1 MSRLLLV
8 LLASTALVVSACRSS
23 STQNEAAA
31 EPAATTSGK
40 AAPTSSQPVDKN
52 APRSVKSQ
60 DGSFEGEVWGT
71 PAKGSKFIGLQIGMQ
86 KEDIERKIGQGT
98 GTRAYMTGKAW
109 IPFYHGTDGHRIETH
124 YRGHGSL
131 IYTGGIYGAGRGVL
145 VGINHD
151 AKDPGQ

>member
-8 LLASTALVVSACRSS
+8 LLASSALAVSACRAPATQSS
-23 STQNEAAA
+23 ENTA
-31 EPAATTSGK
+31 PAASTSS
-40 AAPTSSQPVDKN
+40 AAPAQAADPN

-60 DGSFEGEVWGT
+60 DGSFEGEVWGK

-86 KEDIERKIGQGT
+86 EEDIVRKIGRGT
-98 GTRAYMTGKAW
+98 GTREYMTGKAW
-109 IPFYHGTDGHRIETH
+109 IPFYHGTDAHRFETH
-124 YRGHGSL
+124 YKGHGSL

-145 VGINHD
+145 VGINHN